1 MFFVI
6 WTIIIGFVV
15 GLIARSIMPGRDEAG
30 VLVTTGLG
38 ISGALLGSV
47 LGRALGMY
55 GPGEPVGLAMSTI
68 GAVIV
73 LIVYRNY
80 FVGTRTIAR

>member
-1 MFFVI
+1 MLLVV

-15 GLIARSIMPGRDEAG
+15 GLIARAILPGRDEAG

-38 ISGALLGSV
+38 ISGALFGSM

-55 GPGEPVGLAMSTI
+55 GPGDPVSLVMSI
-68 GAVIV
+68 LGAVVI
-73 LIVYRNY
+73 LMGYRHY
-80 FVGTRTIAR
+80 FAGTTIAR

>member
-1 MFFVI
+1 MFIVI

-15 GLIARSIMPGRDEAG
+15 GLIARAVMPGRDEAG

-38 ISGALLGSV
+38 MSGALLGSV

-55 GPGEPVGLAMSTI
+55 GPGEAVGLLMSTI
-68 GAVIV
+68 GSVIV
-73 LIVYRNY
+73 LLVYRNY
-80 FVGTRTIAR
+80 FAGTRTIAR